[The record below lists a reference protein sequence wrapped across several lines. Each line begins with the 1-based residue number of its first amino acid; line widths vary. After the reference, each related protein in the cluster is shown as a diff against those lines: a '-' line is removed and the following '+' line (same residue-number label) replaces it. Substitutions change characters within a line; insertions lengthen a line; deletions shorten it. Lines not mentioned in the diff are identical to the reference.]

1 MSDKNLIE
9 NIDIEKRFNDVQIPE
24 LKDFQEELLNSKK
37 DKIKNK
43 KLFSIEEEEDS
54 ESEEDNNYHRPNNLN
69 DLIKLESPFFKVREN
84 SPKIHRK
91 IKRTS
96 ELKEKN
102 PYEDDNEETSIIQ
115 NKNKLEIK
123 TDIDNN
129 SFSTSSR
136 NSSISSKNSKL
147 LDKPIFEIEMFD
159 SLYKTI
165 FQIINVIIKYSLV
178 QIAYCMKVLGIFWG
192 PLTLVSISLLSLLSL
207 HILLEVHKRT
217 GERNYLIFSEKSFG
231 KFGKISILVI
241 NFISSYG
248 SCCLCII
255 ICLKVIPKILT
266 LSLGNKDYSG
276 NTYISLILA
285 LILFFFCFRKDVTGI
300 KKAAQY
306 GVFGIILFFIITII
320 DFLYSVYKRKD
331 VNESI
336 VNQYII
342 KKNYFETEDIYEVI
356 TAISTI
362 ILCYTYHSFTFSIYG
377 CLGNITLK
385 QYFITASVT
394 VFLCTFIYLICG
406 VLGYLLYSDEI
417 KDTILDGIGNDALNS
432 LLSLCNVASV
442 IMSFP
447 ISFSGLKNYFLFITE
462 SILTILRNLYFIIF
476 GCFKCVK
483 INKNSIKKKG
493 KKGVKLNKY
502 FEFFLVLVLYVSIFV
517 IANIFQKL
525 KIIFSVLGGIMGNI
539 FSFIFPALFYIFLG
553 RQKNEMFSLNI
564 FISSFLI
571 IFGVITLFTCLY
583 STIREIFGNFLL

>member
-1 MSDKNLIE
+1 MSDKNLI
-9 NIDIEKRFNDVQIPE
+9 DFDVEKRFSDAQIPNKLE
-24 LKDFQEELLNSKK
+24 VFQEELIKK
-37 DKIKNK
+37 KQKNK
-43 KLFSIEEEEDS
+43 KLFNLDDDDDDDDSNDS
-54 ESEEDNNYHRPNNLN
+54 ESDDNFRPTNL
-69 DLIKLESPFFKVREN
+69 DELIKLESPFFKVREN
-84 SPKIHRK
+84 NQKYYKK
-91 IKRTS
+91 IKNVRSS

-102 PYEDDNEETSIIQ
+102 PYDDENDENSLITQ
-115 NKNKLEIK
+115 TKKNIELKEN
-123 TDIDNN
+123 T

-136 NSSISSKNSKL
+136 NSSFSSKNSL
-147 LDKPIFEIEMFD
+147 VNKPIFEIEVFD
-159 SLYKTI
+159 SLFKTI
-165 FQIINVIIKYSLV
+165 LQIINVIIKYSLV

-571 IFGVITLFTCLY
+571 IFGAITLLTCLY